1 MKLGKTI
8 EEVKQD
14 NIRREVQKMHDKF
27 IVKLQDDDLE
37 KPPSRYYIVDA
48 FGHLVFVRV
57 RSRSKA
63 QEIVDEVYGK
73 GFYKIRYM
81 GLEANKE
88 NISAR

>member
-1 MKLGKTI
+1 MKLGKTV
-8 EEVKQD
+8 EEVRQD
-14 NIRREVQKMHDKF
+14 NIRREVQRMHERF
-27 IVKLQDDDLE
+27 IVKTQDDDLE

-48 FGHLVFVRV
+48 FGHLVFVKV
-57 RSRSKA
+57 RSRGKA
-63 QEIVDEVYGK
+63 QEIIDEVYGK